1 MIALPPIPNKP
12 IKVKGPLRLSIS
24 RKKDG
29 WWITGL
35 TDWDSTSSDV
45 GPYESK
51 EEAGGAVKGLLRFVE
66 EYDRAPPKGH
76 LALDP
81 KHRENRAL
89 PESRL
94 PKEIQPTKIEGLI
107 EL

>member
-1 MIALPPIPNKP
+1 MPPIPNKP
-12 IKVKGPLRLSIS
+12 TKAKGPLRLSIA

-45 GPYESK
+45 GPYEYK
-51 EEAGGAVKGLLRFVE
+51 EEAGGALKGILRFVE

-76 LALDP
+76 LALNP
-81 KHRENRAL
+81 ERWKEVIS
-89 PESRL
+89 ESRL
-94 PKEIQPTKIEGLI
+94 PEEIPPTKIEGLI